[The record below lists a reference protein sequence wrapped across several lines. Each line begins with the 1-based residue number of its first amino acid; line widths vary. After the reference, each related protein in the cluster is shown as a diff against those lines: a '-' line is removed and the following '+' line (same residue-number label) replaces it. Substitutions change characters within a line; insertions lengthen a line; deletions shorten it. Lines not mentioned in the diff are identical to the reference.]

1 MKETIAAVAVTL
13 ALTCTPA
20 YAQDTATAIRF
31 DGQSFEPPSSDLFG
45 GRASLSPGDTFSTRI
60 SIENDSDRVQV
71 FFLSLEDP
79 ESLSAKEQTLLEA
92 ATLTVES
99 AGSGILYEGPLS
111 ATNLREGIELD
122 ACDQGKSIEL
132 RVEISAPQEL
142 DNSFAMSNDLLHW
155 RFWAV
160 PEEAYFQGAFMPVA
174 GAVYDKTGYDLT
186 PYFAAGAALA
196 VVGAVAFTLGKRR

>member
-1 MKETIAAVAVTL
+1 MKEAITAVAVTL

-20 YAQDTATAIRF
+20 YAQETSTTIRF

-45 GRASLSPGDTFSTRI
+45 GKATLSPGDAFSTCL
-60 SIENDSDRVQV
+60 SIANDSDCTQV

-79 ESLSAKEQTLLEA
+79 DSLSAREQTLLEA

-99 AGSGILYEGPLS
+99 DWAGVLYEGPLS
-111 ATNLREGIELD
+111 APGLREGIELD
-122 ACDQGKSIEL
+122 ACGQGESVDIA
-132 RVEISAPQEL
+132 VEVSVPPEL

-160 PEEAYFQGAFMPVA
+160 PEEALLQGAFVPVA
-174 GAVYDKTGYDLT
+174 GAVYDKTGYDLL
-186 PYFAAGAALA
+186 PFCAAGAALA
-196 VVGAVAFTLGKRR
+196 AVGAVAFAMGKRR